1 MIQVHSISKKY
12 NKHLAV
18 NDLSLTVKKGSIYGL
33 LGSNGAGKTSLLK
46 MIAGINR
53 QDRGTIKINNLSVY
67 ENAAIKERVV
77 FIPDVL
83 YFYPQATVAQMAAQ
97 YKEYYPHWDQQRF
110 ELLKPAFNIELN
122 RKVHRLSKGMKRQV
136 AFWLALSAMPDVLIL
151 DEPIDGL
158 DPVMRQKIKNL
169 LFQDVAEREM
179 TVLISSHNL
188 REIEDLCDHVGIMHQ
203 GKIIIEKEIDDLK
216 SDTHKVQ
223 LALADPTHEE
233 HLLNQ
238 LNILHHEKRGSV
250 SLLIVK
256 GNEDQIS
263 KIVHSTEVLLY
274 DLLPLTLEEIF
285 IYEMEDVGYAI
296 EKILL

>member
-1 MIQVHSISKKY
+1 MIQVHSVSKKY
-12 NKHLAV
+12 NKHFAV
-18 NDLSLTVKKGSIYGL
+18 NDLSLTVNKGSIYGL

-53 QDRGTIKINNLSVY
+53 QDKGTIKIDNITAY
-67 ENAAIKERVV
+67 ENVAIKERVV
-77 FIPDVL
+77 FIPDLL
-83 YFYPQATVAQMAAQ
+83 YFFPQATVAQMASQ
-97 YKEYYPHWDQQRF
+97 YKEYYPSWSQERF
-110 ELLKPAFNIELN
+110 EQLTPAFNIELN

-136 AFWLALSAMPDVLIL
+136 AFWLVLSAMPDVLIL

-223 LALADPTHEE
+223 LALSDPTHEE
-233 HLLNQ
+233 HLLNK

-250 SLLIVK
+250 LLLIVR
-256 GNEDQIS
+256 GNEEQI
-263 KIVHSTEVLLY
+263 KKAIHSTSVILF

-285 IYEMEDVGYAI
+285 IYEMEDVGYEI